1 VKEFVG
7 LIKQPRAIMFVPA
20 GKPVDTAIE
29 SLPPYDTFLS
39 MVEIHT
45 LPILTA
51 DLQHY
56 RPKDSLFGMGIS
68 GGEKEHDLVLA
79 YAWR

>member
-1 VKEFVG
+1 
-7 LIKQPRAIMFVPA
+7 
-20 GKPVDTAIE
+20 
-29 SLPPYDTFLS
+29 

-68 GGEKEHDLVLA
+68 EEKKEHDLVLA
-79 YAWR
+79 LCPVIKKPMKGYAYL

>member
-1 VKEFVG
+1 
-7 LIKQPRAIMFVPA
+7 
-20 GKPVDTAIE
+20 
-29 SLPPYDTFLS
+29 

-56 RPKDSLFGMGIS
+56 RPKDSLLEWVS
-68 GGEKEHDLVLA
+68 QEEKKSTGPSLMPAVIKKPMKGYA
-79 YAWR
+79 YL

>member
-1 VKEFVG
+1 
-7 LIKQPRAIMFVPA
+7 
-20 GKPVDTAIE
+20 
-29 SLPPYDTFLS
+29 

-56 RPKDSLFGMGIS
+56 RPKGFTFGMGIS

-79 YAWR
+79 LCGGNKAYEGYAYL